1 MNDVIKVHDLPAIG
15 RYAKSIQQFSKE
27 VEAAASETER
37 QFNSKTGNGNDEAL
51 ALVAFF
57 ERLNILQNL
66 VFHRYPKYMENFAS
80 SVSHFESS
88 VSGAGFNKEAWTSG
102 SGMQDLVKKL
112 TDEGSDSQLFAIKDT
127 IKHLQELFDR
137 ATSALGIENESLEPT
152 KQAAEGGLANSKD
165 SRQKTHNQI
174 QTSHDTFNATLF
186 EVMSD
191 LMGMSKDIEEAEAK
205 LAVAPDVV
213 LASIVNKT
221 LTSDKAYYLDAV
233 QTKAD
238 AEIMTVILSEGDDK
252 KEFFTKLAN
261 VKTKDSSLEV
271 SQIIVERLMYEVN
284 HPKEDGSVPNLSIF
298 MEVLTQRDQESVKD
312 YSLRLSAASEAT
324 GGAYKVQ
331 ADDIM
336 PKFPPQGS
344 PREAYD
350 EYFKKKNSKEVRKA
364 LLSLNNKVE
373 WYEKLNSLF
382 MYTAINEMGEGKP
395 QTLQEPKINGGYETK
410 IYPSLQKAF
419 FHKDSFKLTKGK
431 DGKGFSFSV
440 TQTLPGIKKV
450 KADIIDE
457 KTDLNIQG
465 NIDKIKDLTL
475 EKTMLFPKTVANTM
489 KDLAKLYAPAGV
501 LIGIV
506 ETGMSEDKDIKKLID
521 SGETVSSSKIWN
533 DTPVDK
539 YTSKAEGALNISKNI
554 YDYFDKKEKY
564 DKEIKNLKNDS
575 EAEFWQY
582 GGTSF
587 KEEGA
592 KSNSRYVSPS
602 FDVEAYLKQRDLE
615 KNGLR
620 TYIAETAMKNGED
633 PYIALQNFSKAVNKS
648 KASGAYDAELKG
660 LLSGEGDH
668 DYQIE
673 TIPFNKLFSGLK
685 DAESSINGGNN
696 YENGSSYFTRDSYRN
711 WSYLDYVTG
720 VGQGGS

>member
-1 MNDVIKVHDLPAIG
+1 
-15 RYAKSIQQFSKE
+15 
-27 VEAAASETER
+27 
-37 QFNSKTGNGNDEAL
+37 
-51 ALVAFF
+51 
-57 ERLNILQNL
+57 
-66 VFHRYPKYMENFAS
+66 
-80 SVSHFESS
+80 
-88 VSGAGFNKEAWTSG
+88 
-102 SGMQDLVKKL
+102 
-112 TDEGSDSQLFAIKDT
+112 
-127 IKHLQELFDR
+127 
-137 ATSALGIENESLEPT
+137 
-152 KQAAEGGLANSKD
+152 
-165 SRQKTHNQI
+165 
-174 QTSHDTFNATLF
+174 
-186 EVMSD
+186 
-191 LMGMSKDIEEAEAK
+191 
-205 LAVAPDVV
+205 
-213 LASIVNKT
+213 
-221 LTSDKAYYLDAV
+221 
-233 QTKAD
+233 
-238 AEIMTVILSEGDDK
+238 
-252 KEFFTKLAN
+252 
-261 VKTKDSSLEV
+261 
-271 SQIIVERLMYEVN
+271 
-284 HPKEDGSVPNLSIF
+284 
-298 MEVLTQRDQESVKD
+298 
-312 YSLRLSAASEAT
+312 
-324 GGAYKVQ
+324 
-331 ADDIM
+331 
-336 PKFPPQGS
+336 
-344 PREAYD
+344 
-350 EYFKKKNSKEVRKA
+350 
-364 LLSLNNKVE
+364 
-373 WYEKLNSLF
+373 

-648 KASGAYDAELKG
+648 KASGAYDAELKE
-660 LLSGEGDH
+660 LLSGEGDR